1 MTCRISSRAPR
12 ASAATCSSSCSWT
25 APRARTLPPILRA
38 VATDIN
44 FLRLFIQ
51 NHAADRDLS
60 ATWACECLRVLH
72 DVYGYAP
79 PPPDAMLALAGVG
92 THMRRAVDRF
102 ISTAITLQL
111 RFVDLGIPH
120 KATAHIRRWGF
131 QSSAKRVLEGI
142 HRAPARCRRGD
153 GGVCACRSRRNT
165 LA

>member
-1 MTCRISSRAPR
+1 MTRRISSRAPR

-79 PPPDAMLALAGVG
+79 PPPDAMRALAGVG
-92 THMRRAVDRF
+92 THMRRALDRF
-102 ISTAITLQL
+102 IEALYEPLSTAITLQH

-120 KATAHIRRWGF
+120 KATAHIRR
-131 QSSAKRVLEGI
+131 
-142 HRAPARCRRGD
+142 
-153 GGVCACRSRRNT
+153 
-165 LA
+165 